1 MARMKIAN
9 KYYNY
14 PEDWQDIILDKYM
27 TFLKIE
33 MPTGLHVITAEHE
46 INTWQEQFLELPL
59 SEQSAG
65 VSYMIAILSHFMSID
80 EAILQQCKLKQV
92 AGLFWRLFKM
102 LHQVPKVS
110 YVETITHNDQ
120 TFYLPSEFM
129 QNSTVGDFL
138 EACQLEAQY
147 SKIQNGKFQH
157 LPKLMCILCRRS
169 KNEPYSDALLA
180 RESMFKQFTMENVW
194 RVAFFLQT
202 QNRRLLESLQTY
214 TNLLQNVILKSQQE
228 RSS

>member
-9 KYYNY
+9 KHYNY
-14 PEDWQDIILDKYM
+14 PEDWQDITLDKYM

-46 INTWQEQFLELPL
+46 LNTWQEQFLELPL

-92 AGLFWRLFKM
+92 VGLFWRLFKM
-102 LHQVPKVS
+102 LHQVPKVA

-129 QNSTVGDFL
+129 QNSTVGD
-138 EACQLEAQY
+138 
-147 SKIQNGKFQH
+147 
-157 LPKLMCILCRRS
+157 
-169 KNEPYSDALLA
+169 
-180 RESMFKQFTMENVW
+180 
-194 RVAFFLQT
+194 
-202 QNRRLLESLQTY
+202 
-214 TNLLQNVILKSQQE
+214 
-228 RSS
+228 

>member
-1 MARMKIAN
+1 MAQMEIKG
-9 KYYNY
+9 KSYSY

-33 MPTGLHVITAEHE
+33 MPTGLHVITAEHGLSE
-46 INTWQEQFLELPL
+46 WEEQFLELPL

-65 VSYMIAILSHFMSID
+65 VSYMISILSHFMEVE

-92 AGLFWRLFKM
+92 TGLFWRLFKM
-102 LHQVPKVS
+102 LHQVPKVA
-110 YVETITHNDQ
+110 YTETITHNDQ

-147 SKIQNGKFQH
+147 QKIQNGKFQH
-157 LPKLMCILCRRS
+157 LAKLMCILCRRS
-169 KNEPYSDALLA
+169 KNEPYSDALLS
-180 RESMFKQFTMENVW
+180 REAMFKQFSMDKVW
-194 RVAFFLQT
+194 KVAFFLQT
-202 QNRRLLESLQTY
+202 QNRKLLESLQTY
-214 TNLLQNVILKSQQE
+214 TSLLQNVSLKLQQE
-228 RSS
+228 